1 MISFGG
7 ISVDMVHSPFLLYKY
22 INRKCISNLLIFI
35 WKVFYLEDIL
45 QAKLNLLAMLFFHNP
60 VQEYIFFRT
69 LINIIFII
77 KLYIFSSIIIHH
89 HNIGFYWNFH
99 LVSSLKESS
108 GSTSTLLLLKIPS
121 TSFLNLQKIFFCST
135 GAEFLASW
143 RSCTPTD

>member
-22 INRKCISNLLIFI
+22 INHQCISNLLIFI

-45 QAKLNLLAMLFFHNP
+45 QAKLNLLAMLFFHDP

-89 HNIGFYWNFH
+89 HNLGFYWNFH

-108 GSTSTLLLLKIPS
+108 DSTSTLLLLKIPS
-121 TSFLNLQKIFFCST
+121 TSFLNLQKIFFCSYK
-135 GAEFLASW
+135 G
-143 RSCTPTD
+143 D